1 MSRPAATRPALDAV
15 DRALINRLQLG
26 LPLVDAPYAA
36 VGAELGLSEAELLQ
50 RLQSLLDRRVL
61 TRFGPLFHA
70 ERLGGA
76 LLLAALA
83 VPQDD
88 FERIAALVN
97 AFPEVAHNYEREH
110 ALNMWFVLATATPAA
125 LEAAILGIEAATGL
139 PVHRFPKLEE
149 FYVGLYLPA

>member
-1 MSRPAATRPALDAV
+1 MTTHPLDAA
-15 DRALINRLQLG
+15 DRALINRLQRG
-26 LPLVDAPYAA
+26 LPLVEAPYAA
-36 VGAELGLSEAELLQ
+36 VGVELGLTGAEVLERLERLLAT
-50 RLQSLLDRRVL
+50 RVL

-70 ERLGGA
+70 ERIGGA

-83 VPQDD
+83 VPQAD
-88 FERIAALVN
+88 FERIADLVN

-125 LEAAILGIEAATGL
+125 LETAITGIEAATGL

-149 FYVGLYLPA
+149 FFVGLYLPA